1 MAKPKKSPRN
11 CRPSFVSVSVDGLT
25 RDHHTG
31 PRAKDGIMTLTIKV
45 RENGSP
51 LDILKVSL
59 TPDANGQT
67 ITARIDRLDDDSPSP
82 IFLEEYTM

>member
-11 CRPSFVSVSVDGLT
+11 CRPSFVSVVVDGLAN
-25 RDHHTG
+25 DYHTG

-51 LDILKVSL
+51 LDILKISL

-67 ITARIDRLDDDSPSP
+67 ITARIDRLDDESPAP
-82 IFLEEYTM
+82 LYQETYTM